1 MVLSQNSLGQFQ
13 RRPVSPITL
22 GTGWACYPRLAEE
35 GNEALKCLGQ
45 ADSSKATMKA
55 VQVQQTGGPEMMELV
70 DLPVPQ
76 PKSNEAV
83 VKIQAAGVNFID
95 VYNREGRY
103 KAPLPLVLGQEAAGV
118 VSAIG
123 SDVREV
129 AVGDRWA
136 YTAGLW
142 GYGGY
147 APVPAHRLV

>member
-1 MVLSQNSLGQFQ
+1 MVLSQNSLGQFH

-35 GNEALKCLGQ
+35 GNESLKSLGQ

-70 DLPVPQ
+70 ELPVPQ

-83 VKIQAAGVNFID
+83 VKIQAAGVNLID

-129 AVGDRWA
+129 AGGDHVA
-136 YTAGLW
+136 YTAGV
-142 GYGGY
+142 GGY
-147 APVPAHRLV
+147 AEDAAVAAGRLG